1 MNTFQFS
8 EYLGYYGMPYGASAY
23 LYKPWVNAWSPY
35 NDVRIVGYNDYNYIP
50 GELHYPTNATS
61 LRVELVGLNA
71 SAGSVHILSSSTIS
85 LTKSPFL
92 VQNFT
97 DWIKSIGGEGL
108 AYVVAVL
115 IILILA
121 CIPFLI
127 FRRIVMILEIMMIGI
142 GLGLVFMLGL
152 INLWIVFGVGVGL
165 VAIFILTRNSGVQ

>member
-1 MNTFQFS
+1 
-8 EYLGYYGMPYGASAY
+8 
-23 LYKPWVNAWSPY
+23 
-35 NDVRIVGYNDYNYIP
+35 
-50 GELHYPTNATS
+50 
-61 LRVELVGLNA
+61 VELVGLNA

-152 INLWIVFGVGVGL
+152 ISLWIVFGVGVGL